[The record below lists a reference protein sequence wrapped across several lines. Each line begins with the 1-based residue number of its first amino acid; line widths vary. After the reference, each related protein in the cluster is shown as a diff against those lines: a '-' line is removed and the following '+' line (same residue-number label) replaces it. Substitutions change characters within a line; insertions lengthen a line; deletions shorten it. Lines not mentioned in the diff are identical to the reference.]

1 MAIAWLD
8 WSLDIQCPKC
18 GEYTDLADG
27 DDDSVYSSAVFNN
40 NWDAVKG
47 HEVTC
52 RHCEHEF
59 ILDEIRY

>member
-18 GEYTDLADG
+18 EEYTDLADG
-27 DDDSVYSSAVFNN
+27 DDDGVYSSAVFNN

-52 RHCEHEF
+52 KHCKHEF
-59 ILDEIRY
+59 ILDEIQY